1 MSLPVSQ
8 LKTGVTD
15 MKKIVI
21 LFIGLFLLSGCA
33 APISEDEET
42 STKSGRGTLTT
53 TGESAINQSI
63 ETVAENLAVPWSIQ
77 RDDDVFYLSERG
89 GTVAKI
95 TDGDVERQSMSL
107 EKDLSS
113 VSEAGLLGFVLMPD
127 FSDSQTAIAYY
138 TYEDNNDILNRIV
151 ELNLINDDWQEKRVL
166 LDEIPSGTHHHGG
179 RLAIGPDDMLYAT
192 TGDASEPE
200 IAQDRNSLGG
210 KILRM
215 NLDGTIPKDNPIE
228 DSYVYSYGHR
238 NAQGL
243 AWNEAGKMYSSEHGA
258 SRNDE
263 INVIEAGKNY
273 GWPTIEGNEMQTGM
287 EAPLVTSGSNTTW
300 APSGMDYR
308 DETLYV
314 AALRGN
320 AVLEFDLESNTMSE
334 LLTEYGRIRDI
345 YIEDEMMY
353 FVTNNRDGR
362 GSPQQNDDKLY
373 RLQLD

>member
-1 MSLPVSQ
+1 
-8 LKTGVTD
+8 

-42 STKSGRGTLTT
+42 STKSVRGTLTT

-107 EKDLSS
+107 EKELSS

-320 AVLEFDLESNTMSE
+320 AVLEFDLESNKMSE

>member
-1 MSLPVSQ
+1 
-8 LKTGVTD
+8 
-15 MKKIVI
+15 MKKMLT
-21 LFIGLFLLSGCA
+21 LFTGLFLLSGCA
-33 APISEDEET
+33 ATISEDEGT
-42 STKSGRGTLTT
+42 STESGSGSLTT
-53 TGESAINQSI
+53 EESSINSAV
-63 ETVAENLAVPWSIQ
+63 EAVAENLAVPWSIQ

-95 TDGDVERQSMSL
+95 TDGEVERQSVSL
-107 EKDLSS
+107 EKELSS
-113 VSEAGLLGFVLMPD
+113 VSEAGLLGFVLAPD

-138 TYEDNNDILNRIV
+138 TYEDNSDIMNRIV
-151 ELNLINDDWQEKRVL
+151 ELKLVGDDWQETRVL

-179 RLAIGPDDMLYAT
+179 RLAIGPDDLLYAT

-215 NLDGTIPKDNPIE
+215 NLDGTIPEDNPIE

-243 AWNEAGKMYSSEHGA
+243 VWDEAGKMYSSEHGA

-263 INVIEAGKNY
+263 INVIEMGKNY
-273 GWPTIEGNEMQTGM
+273 AWPIIEGNETQTGM
-287 EAPLVTSGSNTTW
+287 ESPLFTSGNNTTW

-308 DETLYV
+308 GETLYV

-334 LLTEYGRIRDI
+334 MLTEYGRIRDI
-345 YIEDEMMY
+345 YIEGETMY

-373 RLQLD
+373 RLPLD